1 MKSHGRVVAL
11 FLVCAIVA
19 FSAIAPAKER
29 RGAGLIVQK
38 VAGEEIKGELIAVK
52 QNSLLLMESGK
63 DVSIELNEIRS
74 ITVVRKSKVL
84 LWTSLGL
91 LAGGAGGTL
100 LGYAYDEESS
110 GTVIGKDA
118 AKNALLYGIIGSAIG
133 AVAGAIIGSS
143 KGKNEIYQIESNP
156 MMQQLTLQKLRYDAR
171 FPDYR

>member
-1 MKSHGRVVAL
+1 
-11 FLVCAIVA
+11 
-19 FSAIAPAKER
+19 
-29 RGAGLIVQK
+29 
-38 VAGEEIKGELIAVK
+38 
-52 QNSLLLMESGK
+52 MESGK

-74 ITVVRKSKVL
+74 ITVVKKSKVL

-110 GTVIGKDA
+110 GKVIGKDA

-156 MMQQLTLQKLRYDAR
+156 MMQQLALQKLRYDAR
-171 FPDYR
+171 YPDYR